1 MPLHKKKLIV
11 GFTPLYL
18 RMNLEN
24 TGIDTDLHFDHQHTS
39 HGPALPRNECGV
51 IASQCDIII
60 VSHC

>member
-1 MPLHKKKLIV
+1 MYVIV

-18 RMNLEN
+18 LCNYARIYLEN
-24 TGIDTDLHFDHQHTS
+24 TGIDTDLYFDHQHTS